1 MHGSVRHILGAA
13 LLLTACG
20 DDGEAADTD
29 TDTAGNGTTSDATA
43 SGSGT
48 PSAPGST
55 DTGATTNP
63 PDSTTDAPT
72 TAPETTETTASDPTT
87 ESTGESDPARSCAGH
102 DYLLCLDF
110 EDDELGGI
118 PADWTRN
125 GDLIGVQDDFAHLG
139 TKSLRTDAQPEWR
152 RRIEHDASMIGAA
165 HWGRVFYR
173 VEQPIPDAGLVHST
187 HVSLTGVGPNVGEA
201 EYRYFDS
208 IKASSTGQGI
218 ENRLQFIFNVQPSG
232 PEFAQ
237 GTGWIERYYEDQW
250 HCAEWHVD
258 AADQSY
264 AFYYDGEELFSFV
277 NGPGNFAESEIP
289 DSYSTI
295 TLGWTNYQTAPP
307 GFTAWYDDFAIDDE
321 RIGCGD

>member
-1 MHGSVRHILGAA
+1 M
-13 LLLTACG
+13 LLLACG
-20 DDGEAADTD
+20 DDGGVGADTD
-29 TDTAGNGTTSDATA
+29 TDTDAATTVPGLTSSTAGPSETTDAGT
-43 SGSGT
+43 
-48 PSAPGST
+48 
-55 DTGATTNP
+55 TTNP
-63 PDSTTDAPT
+63 SGPTTDAPT
-72 TAPETTETTASDPTT
+72 TGPGSDSTTGTPPGNTST
-87 ESTGESDPARSCAGH
+87 ESTGDTDPARSCDGH

-110 EDDELGGI
+110 EDDEVGGI

-125 GDLIGVQDDFAHLG
+125 GDLISVQDDFAHLG

-152 RRIEHDASMIGAA
+152 RRIEHDASMIGPS

-173 VEQPIPDAGLVHST
+173 VAQPIPDAGLVHST
-187 HVSLTGVGPNVGEA
+187 HVSLTGVGPNIGEA

-232 PEFAQ
+232 PEFAR
-237 GTGWIERYYEDQW
+237 GTGWIERYYEDVW

-277 NGPGNFAESEIP
+277 NGPGNFTESEIP
-289 DSYSTI
+289 DSYSMI
-295 TLGWTNYQTAPP
+295 ALGWTNYQTAPP

-321 RIGCGD
+321 RIGCDD

>member
-1 MHGSVRHILGAA
+1 MKGIAKHVLATVV
-13 LLLTACG
+13 LLSAC
-20 DDGEAADTD
+20 DDGGGGADTD
-29 TDTAGNGTTSDATA
+29 ASTTDTSVSTSSSTAGTPSTTSAGTTSDP
-43 SGSGT
+43 SG
-48 PSAPGST
+48 
-55 DTGATTNP
+55 
-63 PDSTTDAPT
+63 STTDADT
-72 TAPETTETTASDPTT
+72 TTPDPTST
-87 ESTGESDPARSCAGH
+87 SQATTGTPSTGSTGEIDPARSCDGH

-110 EDDELGGI
+110 EDDEIGGI
-118 PADWTRN
+118 PAGWTRN
-125 GDLIGVQDDFAHLG
+125 GDLVSVQDDLAHLG
-139 TKSLRTDAQPEWR
+139 VHSLRTDAQPEWR
-152 RRIEHDASMIGAA
+152 RRIEHDASMIGPS

-173 VEQPIPDAGLVHST
+173 VAQPIPDADLVHST
-187 HVSLTGVGPNVGEA
+187 HVSLIGVGPNIGEA

-237 GTGWIERYYEDQW
+237 GTGWLERYYEDVW

-264 AFYYDGEELFSFV
+264 AFYYDGEELFSFA

-295 TLGWTNYQTAPP
+295 TLGWTNYQSAPP

-321 RIGCGD
+321 RIGCGN